1 MQVDWKMRLKVRP
14 ILMCWRVPLPV
25 DTPEEAGAN
34 STPTT
39 RGECTVLW
47 GGGGGDGQHLVREK
61 SGPITELRRD
71 WGPNASSL
79 HPFRRCWC
87 FSWSLRATAIQL
99 RVSAH
104 APVDVCFCPTL
115 EVILPWTGELRVC
128 RHA

>member
-47 GGGGGDGQHLVREK
+47 GGGGGGVTGNTFLGK
-61 SGPITELRRD
+61 IGGP
-71 WGPNASSL
+71 
-79 HPFRRCWC
+79 
-87 FSWSLRATAIQL
+87 
-99 RVSAH
+99 
-104 APVDVCFCPTL
+104 
-115 EVILPWTGELRVC
+115 
-128 RHA
+128 